1 VTSRRTST
9 AVDRLLLA
17 ALEDL
22 AGAVI
27 VLDVQL
33 AIRWATPD
41 AERLVGGPLRPGLSI
56 VKALCGEAENRP
68 VAEALAAGVPASGL
82 VERPTPDGATRMLR
96 VCATPVQRDGQR
108 IGWTVT
114 IDEQGE
120 SAGGWDPAGSAGGAG
135 GGARRGIDE
144 RSEAAGDAGEPAVLF
159 HGMWTRD
166 RGMKRVFHIL
176 QRAAAR
182 EVGVLIRGPTGSGK
196 ELAAHAIH
204 ALSARAQGPFRA
216 VNCAALPPNLLESE
230 LFGHVKGAFTG
241 AVAASQGIFRAA
253 HRGILFLDEVAEM
266 PLELQAKLLRV
277 LETRT
282 VIPVGSTD
290 PVEVDV
296 RIIAATHQPLRAA
309 VEHGRFRA
317 DLMYRLRIVPV
328 FLPPLA
334 ARVGDVELLTHK
346 MIEQLNAQGGRQIA
360 RLSPGALE
368 ALTEYPWP
376 GNVREL
382 RSALEYAYVIG
393 DGGQLVE
400 ADLPPEIAG
409 ALAGAPGANTSPVGT
424 AGPRA
429 GDGEQRPEARRI
441 RVALERAAGNRE
453 RAAQMLG
460 MSRVT
465 LWRRMRS
472 FGLLDPGEAG
482 DVIE

>member
-1 VTSRRTST
+1 MAVLGHCICPVPAWYRWCVTSRRASPQ
-9 AVDRLLLA
+9 VDRVLLA
-17 ALEDL
+17 ALEEL

-27 VLDVQL
+27 VLDAQL
-33 AIRWATPD
+33 GVLCATAE
-41 AERLVGGPLRPGLSI
+41 AERVVGAALRPGLSI

-68 VAEALAAGVPASGL
+68 VAEALAAGLPASGL
-82 VERPTPDGATRMLR
+82 VERPAPDGTTRTLR
-96 VCATPVQRDGQR
+96 VRATPVQRDGQR

-114 IDEQGE
+114 IDE
-120 SAGGWDPAGSAGGAG
+120 AH
-135 GGARRGIDE
+135 RRP
-144 RSEAAGDAGEPAVLF
+144 SDAGEPAVLF

-166 RGMKRVFHIL
+166 PGMKRVFHIL
-176 QRAAAR
+176 KRAAAR

-196 ELAAHAIH
+196 ELAAHALH

-216 VNCAALPPNLLESE
+216 VNCAALPPTLLESE

-346 MIEQLNAQGGRQIA
+346 MIEQLNAQGERQIT
-360 RLSPGALE
+360 RISPGALE

-393 DGGQLVE
+393 DGNQLVE
-400 ADLPPEIAG
+400 ADLPPEISG
-409 ALAGAPGANTSPVGT
+409 ALAGVTGTNASPVAP
-424 AGPRA
+424 AGA
-429 GDGEQRPEARRI
+429 SDGEPRPEARRI

-472 FGLLDPGEAG
+472 YGLLDPGEAG
-482 DVIE
+482 GALE

>member
-1 VTSRRTST
+1 V
-9 AVDRLLLA
+9 LLA

-27 VLDVQL
+27 VLDDKL
-33 AIRWATPD
+33 AILHATAD
-41 AERLVGGPLRPGLSI
+41 AERMIGGPIRRGLSI
-56 VKALCGEAENRP
+56 VKALCGEAEHRP
-68 VAEALAAGVPASGL
+68 VAEGLAHGQPTSGSI
-82 VERPTPDGATRMLR
+82 ERPAPDGTIRTLHVR
-96 VCATPVQRDGQR
+96 ATPIQRDGRR

-114 IDEQGE
+114 IDESRRCE
-120 SAGGWDPAGSAGGAG
+120 PDGA
-135 GGARRGIDE
+135 
-144 RSEAAGDAGEPAVLF
+144 EPAVLF

-166 RGMKRVFHIL
+166 PGMKRAFHIIA
-176 QRAAAR
+176 RAAAR

-196 ELAAHAIH
+196 ELVAHAIH
-204 ALSARAQGPFRA
+204 ALSPRARGPFRA

-241 AVAASQGIFRAA
+241 AVSASPGIFRAA
-253 HRGILFLDEVAEM
+253 HGGTLFLDEVAEL

-277 LETRT
+277 LETHS
-282 VIPVGSTD
+282 VIPVGS
-290 PVEVDV
+290 VEPSAVDV
-296 RIIAATHQPLRAA
+296 RIVAATHQPLRTA
-309 VEHGRFRA
+309 VEQGRFRA

-334 ARVGDVELLTHK
+334 ARCGDVELLTHK
-346 MIEQLNAQGGRQIA
+346 LIEQLNQQSGRRIT
-360 RLSPGALE
+360 RVSPGALE

-393 DGGQLVE
+393 DGNQLVE
-400 ADLPPEIAG
+400 TDLPPEIVGGDTA
-409 ALAGAPGANTSPVGT
+409 APRANTSPIT
-424 AGPRA
+424 ATTSSA
-429 GDGEQRPEARRI
+429 GDGDRPEARRI

-453 RAAQMLG
+453 RAAQILG

-472 FGLLDPGEAG
+472 LGLLDPSELT
-482 DVIE
+482 DTTE

>member
-1 VTSRRTST
+1 VPPGR
-9 AVDRLLLA
+9 APPPLDRVLVA

-27 VLDVQL
+27 VLDAKLCVL
-33 AIRWATPD
+33 CST
-41 AERLVGGPLRPGLSI
+41 AEADRVIGAALPRGLSI
-56 VKALCGEAENRP
+56 VKALCGEAEHRP
-68 VAEALAAGVPASGL
+68 IAESLARGAPTTGT
-82 VERPTPDGATRMLR
+82 VERPAPDGTIRTLAVR
-96 VCATPVQRDGQR
+96 AQPVARGGAR

-114 IDEQGE
+114 LDEV
-120 SAGGWDPAGSAGGAG
+120 ACRAPD
-135 GGARRGIDE
+135 
-144 RSEAAGDAGEPAVLF
+144 GEPAVLF

-166 RGMKRVFHIL
+166 PGMKRAFHIIE
-176 QRAAAR
+176 RAAAR

-204 ALSARAQGPFRA
+204 ALSARARGPFRA
-216 VNCAALPPNLLESE
+216 VNCAALPPTLLESE
-230 LFGHVKGAFTG
+230 LFGHTKGAFTG
-241 AVAASQGIFRAA
+241 AVRDSQGIFRAA
-253 HRGILFLDEVAEM
+253 HRGTLFLDEVAEI

-290 PVEVDV
+290 PVAVDV

-328 FLPPLA
+328 FLPPLS
-334 ARVGDVELLTHK
+334 ARHGDVELLSWK
-346 MIEQLNAQGGRQIA
+346 MIEELNAQAGPPGGRQEARPESRPEGRPEGRQIA
-360 RLSPGALE
+360 RISPGALE
-368 ALTEYPWP
+368 ALTEYAWP

-393 DGGQLVE
+393 DGDQLVE
-400 ADLPPEIAG
+400 ADLPPEITGAQAG
-409 ALAGAPGANTSPVGT
+409 VANTIASPSPT
-424 AGPRA
+424 ASGA
-429 GDGEQRPEARRI
+429 ERPEARRI
-441 RVALERAAGNRE
+441 RIALERAAGNRE

-465 LWRRMRS
+465 LWRRMRLY
-472 FGLLDPGEAG
+472 GLIDDEAPGEAPAR
-482 DVIE
+482 

>member
-1 VTSRRTST
+1 MPGALRASGAAWYRWAVTSRRASPPL
-9 AVDRLLLA
+9 DRVLLA

-27 VLDVQL
+27 ILDANLGVLCS
-33 AIRWATPD
+33 T
-41 AERLVGGPLRPGLSI
+41 AEADRVLGAPIRPGLSI
-56 VKALCGEAENRP
+56 VKALCGEAEKRP
-68 VAEALAAGVPASGL
+68 IAESLAAGAPTSGL
-82 VERPTPDGATRMLR
+82 VERPAPDGTMRTLR
-96 VCATPVQRDGQR
+96 VRAAPVQRDGQR

-114 IDEQGE
+114 IDE
-120 SAGGWDPAGSAGGAG
+120 AH
-135 GGARRGIDE
+135 RRPPDG
-144 RSEAAGDAGEPAVLF
+144 GEPAVLF

-166 RGMKRVFHIL
+166 SGMKRVFHIIE
-176 QRAAAR
+176 RAAAR

-216 VNCAALPPNLLESE
+216 VNCAALPPTLLESE

-241 AVAASQGIFRAA
+241 AVSGSQGIFRAA

-290 PVEVDV
+290 QVEIDV
-296 RIIAATHQPLRAA
+296 RIVAATHQPLRAA

-328 FLPPLA
+328 FLPPLS
-334 ARVGDVELLTHK
+334 ARAGDVELLSHK

-360 RLSPGALE
+360 RISPGALE
-368 ALTEYPWP
+368 ALTDYAWP

-393 DGGQLVE
+393 DGSQLVE
-400 ADLPPEIAG
+400 ADLPPEISG
-409 ALAGAPGANTSPVGT
+409 ALAGGGDANTSPVASGST
-424 AGPRA
+424 
-429 GDGEQRPEARRI
+429 GEVPEARRI

-472 FGLLDPGEAG
+472 HGLLDPEEAS
-482 DVIE
+482 DATE

>member
-1 VTSRRTST
+1 
-9 AVDRLLLA
+9 
-17 ALEDL
+17 
-22 AGAVI
+22 
-27 VLDVQL
+27 
-33 AIRWATPD
+33 
-41 AERLVGGPLRPGLSI
+41 
-56 VKALCGEAENRP
+56 
-68 VAEALAAGVPASGL
+68 
-82 VERPTPDGATRMLR
+82 
-96 VCATPVQRDGQR
+96 
-108 IGWTVT
+108 
-114 IDEQGE
+114 
-120 SAGGWDPAGSAGGAG
+120 
-135 GGARRGIDE
+135 
-144 RSEAAGDAGEPAVLF
+144 
-159 HGMWTRD
+159 
-166 RGMKRVFHIL
+166 MKRVFHIL

-196 ELAAHAIH
+196 ELAAHALH

-216 VNCAALPPNLLESE
+216 VNCAALPPTLLESE

-346 MIEQLNAQGGRQIA
+346 MIEQLNAQGGRQIT
-360 RLSPGALE
+360 RISPGALE

-393 DGGQLVE
+393 DGSQLVE
-400 ADLPPEIAG
+400 ADLPPEIGG
-409 ALAGAPGANTSPVGT
+409 ALAAAAGTNTSPVAQ
-424 AGPRA
+424 AGA
-429 GDGEQRPEARRI
+429 GDDRPEARRI

-472 FGLLDPGEAG
+472 YGLLDPGEAG
-482 DVIE
+482 GALE

>member
-1 VTSRRTST
+1 MTSRRV
-9 AVDRLLLA
+9 APPLDRLLLA

-27 VLDVQL
+27 VLDAQL
-33 AIRWATPD
+33 GVLCAT
-41 AERLVGGPLRPGLSI
+41 A
-56 VKALCGEAENRP
+56 EAEHRP

-82 VERPTPDGATRMLR
+82 VERPAPDGTMRTLR
-96 VCATPVQRDGQR
+96 VRATPVQRDGQR

-114 IDEQGE
+114 IDE
-120 SAGGWDPAGSAGGAG
+120 AD
-135 GGARRGIDE
+135 RRP
-144 RSEAAGDAGEPAVLF
+144 SAGEPAVLF

-166 RGMKRVFHIL
+166 PGMKRVFHIL

-196 ELAAHAIH
+196 ELAAHALH

-216 VNCAALPPNLLESE
+216 VNCAALPPTLLESE

-253 HRGILFLDEVAEM
+253 HRGILLLDEVAEM

-346 MIEQLNAQGGRQIA
+346 MIEQLNAQGGRQIT
-360 RLSPGALE
+360 RISPGALE

-400 ADLPPEIAG
+400 ADLPPEIGGAPAG
-409 ALAGAPGANTSPVGT
+409 ATGTNTSPI
-424 AGPRA
+424 APD
-429 GDGEQRPEARRI
+429 GDGDEHPEAHRI

-472 FGLLDPGEAG
+472 YGLLDPGEAA
-482 DVIE
+482 DAIE